1 MGHDHRE
8 LIESAQYS
16 RPPLDPLTLL
26 MKEPCDAAR
35 QQTLSLTWNTQVFL
49 RAVQHSRW
57 VTMPRFQ

>member
-1 MGHDHRE
+1 MEVVIGHDQRE

-35 QQTLSLTWNTQVFL
+35 QQTLYLTRNTHVFL
-49 RAVQHSRW
+49 QAVQHSRLI
-57 VTMPRFQ
+57 